1 MILLDI
7 SRLVLAGSTLALLA
21 AVALPRLVP
30 VAIKKLSLLSYAS
43 VLVVCVVARLGWL
56 DSVSIGIMGSVDR
69 KLSNGVQVSSPL
81 SRFKADTDDD
91 IDVDADPVEFVLFA
105 TTFAWLL
112 LLLASQF
119 FPIRAPLK
127 RL

>member
-7 SRLVLAGSTLALLA
+7 SRLVLTGSTLALLA

-30 VAIKKLSLLSYAS
+30 TAMKKLALLSYAV

-56 DSVSIGIMGSVDR
+56 DSASVGIMGSVDGEFSTR
-69 KLSNGVQVSSPL
+69 VQVTSPL
-81 SRFKADTDDD
+81 SRFRADTDDNTD
-91 IDVDADPVEFVLFA
+91 GETDPAELVLFA